1 MITGA
6 FEYIAPASVA
16 EAVDLLQRYG
26 ADARLLA
33 GGHSL
38 IPTMKLRRVTPAI
51 LLDLGRIPELRGI
64 HYTPDAVTIGAMTT
78 HADLEYATDLRD
90 LVPLLPQAAKVVSD
104 PLIRNRGTFGG
115 ALAQA
120 DPEGDW
126 PAVAL
131 ALNARL
137 IATGPDGQRA
147 IASDDFF
154 VDAHTTALRADD
166 VLTAIKVPIP
176 AANTHTAYL
185 KRMHPASGYAVVG
198 VAVTATFAEDG
209 VCLACRIGVTGAG
222 RKATRA
228 VKTEQLLVGQ
238 QLTPDLIATA
248 AERAGDLNEFIGDPH
263 ASATF
268 RAHLVKVY
276 VKRALSQVTSGAR
289 DREPGSGVRNGFI
302 SSRRRI
308 DSVATST
315 E

>member
-1 MITGA
+1 MIPGA
-6 FEYIAPASVA
+6 FEYTAPASVV

-38 IPTMKLRRVTPAI
+38 IPTMKLRRITPAV
-51 LLDLGRIPELRGI
+51 LLDLGRIPALRGI
-64 HYTPDAVTIGAMTT
+64 HYMSDAVTIGAMTT
-78 HADLEYATDLRD
+78 HADLEYATDLHD

-115 ALAQA
+115 ALAQS

-137 IATGPDGQRA
+137 LATGPDGQRA
-147 IASDDFF
+147 IPADDFF
-154 VDAHTTALRADD
+154 VDAQTTALRANE
-166 VLTAIKVPIP
+166 VLTAIKVPIS

-198 VAVTATFAEDG
+198 VAVAATFAEDG

-228 VKTEQLLVGQ
+228 AQTEQLLIGQ
-238 QLTPDLIATA
+238 QLTPELIATA
-248 AERAGDLNEFIGDPH
+248 AERAGDAIDFIGDRH
-263 ASATF
+263 ASAIF

-276 VKRALSQVTSGAR
+276 VKRALNQ
-289 DREPGSGVRNGFI
+289 
-302 SSRRRI
+302 
-308 DSVATST
+308 VAT
-315 E
+315 